1 MKDSAKAGDHVILHF
16 TGKNEDDEIFATTK
30 GEKPVELTIGK
41 GTVIRGVENGILGM
55 QVGEHRTLIVP
66 PEKAFGERNRQLVTT
81 VKKDDFP
88 ESIQPRIGQKLQV
101 RVEENKLTEVRV
113 TDIDADD
120 ITLDA
125 NHPLAGQT
133 LKFEINLVDIR

>member
-1 MKDSAKAGDHVILHF
+1 MKDSAKADDHVILHF

-30 GEKPVELTIGK
+30 GEKPVEFTIGK

>member
-1 MKDSAKAGDHVILHF
+1 
-16 TGKNEDDEIFATTK
+16 
-30 GEKPVELTIGK
+30 
-41 GTVIRGVENGILGM
+41 M
-55 QVGEHRTLIVP
+55 QVGEHRTFIFP

-88 ESIQPRIGQKLQV
+88 ESIQPRIGQKLRV
-101 RVEENKLTEVRV
+101 RVEKDKLTEVRV